1 MDIIH
6 SIAVARTIFI
16 LAIVNLTAGVFIF
29 FSCRCIPGMA
39 WGQHLMQLLWFKRF
53 YRFHCYIWWIFW
65 LSVVAH
71 AILALLFMGLPS

>member
-16 LAIVNLTAGVFIF
+16 LAIVNLATGVLIF

-39 WGQHLMQLLWFKRF
+39 WGQQLMQLFWFRRF
-53 YRFHCYIWWIFW
+53 YRFHCYIWWVFW

-71 AILALLFMGLPS
+71 AVLALLFMGLPF